1 MDEAL
6 TAFRE
11 AAKQENLRRPQ
22 RRRYTA
28 ALQQQ
33 AVTYWQQRRGHEGV
47 RTVATTLG
55 ISVSTLQRWTR
66 GAPARRGFRRVTV
79 TAAERPAAAVPLVIT
94 ITAGGPRVEGL
105 TIETAARLLT
115 LLR

>member
-11 AAKQENLRRPQ
+11 AANQENQRRPQ
-22 RRRYTA
+22 RRRYSS

-33 AVTYWQQRRGHEGV
+33 AVAYWQQRRAHEGV
-47 RTVATTLG
+47 RTIAAALG
-55 ISVSTLQRWTR
+55 ISLSTLQRWTR
-66 GAPARRGFRRVTV
+66 GAPGRARFRRV
-79 TAAERPAAAVPLVIT
+79 AIGASEGPPAPVAVVVT
-94 ITAGGPRVEGL
+94 ITERGPRIEGL
-105 TIETAARLLT
+105 TIETAARLLI

>member
-11 AAKQENLRRPQ
+11 AANQENQRRPQ
-22 RRRYTA
+22 RRRYSS

-33 AVTYWQQRRGHEGV
+33 AVAYWQQRRAHEGV
-47 RTVATTLG
+47 RTIAAALG
-55 ISVSTLQRWTR
+55 ISLSTLQRWTR
-66 GAPARRGFRRVTV
+66 GAPARARFRRVAV
-79 TAAERPAAAVPLVIT
+79 GASEGRPAPVAVAVT
-94 ITAGGPRVEGL
+94 ITERGPRIEGL
-105 TIETAARLLT
+105 TIETAARLLI

>member
-11 AAKQENLRRPQ
+11 AANQENLRRPQ
-22 RRRYTA
+22 RRRYSPP
-28 ALQQQ
+28 LQQQ
-33 AVTYWQQRRGHEGV
+33 AVAYWQQRRAHEGV
-47 RTVATTLG
+47 RTIATTLG

-66 GAPARRGFRRVTV
+66 GAPARRRFRRVAV
-79 TAAERPAAAVPLVIT
+79 SALERAPVAVPVVIT
-94 ITAGGPRVEGL
+94 ITDGGPRVEGL
-105 TIETAARLLT
+105 TIETAARLLA